1 MGHGETPEQ
10 EQVRV
15 PGQQVQ
21 RRRRGRGQHG
31 RDERG
36 RPQQPQRTRDQVR
49 GAGDVWELGRYF
61 YYMYLRIFSLLTA
74 GMLLQGGGPRVAG
87 ERAGGARA
95 EHQSTSRHHCHGH
108 PRPLPPAPALGR
120 HR

>member
-49 GAGDVWELGRYF
+49 GAGDVWELVADIFTIPSKYF
-61 YYMYLRIFSLLTA
+61 
-74 GMLLQGGGPRVAG
+74 P
-87 ERAGGARA
+87 
-95 EHQSTSRHHCHGH
+95 C
-108 PRPLPPAPALGR
+108 
-120 HR
+120 

>member
-10 EQVRV
+10 EQVRL

-21 RRRRGRGQHG
+21 RGRRGRGQHG

-49 GAGDVWELGRYF
+49 GRPVWQLVADIFTTFE
-61 YYMYLRIFSLLTA
+61 IFSLLTR
-74 GMLLQGGGPRVAG
+74 LVVVAG
-87 ERAGGARA
+87 R
-95 EHQSTSRHHCHGH
+95 
-108 PRPLPPAPALGR
+108 LAPCPW
-120 HR
+120 